1 MRIAVIGAGI
11 AGLVAAAGLQKAGH
25 EVTVHERSSNPHP
38 VGAGLTLFGNSF
50 EALDLVG
57 LGDAVRD
64 ASTGT
69 IGSMRAG
76 QRTPSGRW
84 MTTAPPATS
93 EAVRSIHRS
102 DLHRVLID
110 SLRTGTLHMGSPA
123 TVSTDGAP
131 RIVAAGQS
139 EDVDLVIV
147 ADGIHSSNRR
157 ILGLDTG
164 LHYAGYTAWRGV
176 TGTPVDVHH
185 EAGET
190 WGRGQIFGIVPLP
203 DHRIYWFGTLNCPAG
218 STFPDEHAEVRRRF
232 TDWHP
237 PIQECIEATPPDALL
252 RHDIYDLAAPLPSL
266 VKGRTAVIGDAA
278 HAMTPNLGQGAGQ
291 GIEDAATL
299 TVLLRDASPDA
310 LESTLVTYDEL
321 RRPRTTSVM
330 RGSRTAGRV
339 AQASNPLLAG
349 LRDGALLLTPA
360 RALTVANNRL
370 VNWPRPA

>member
-84 MTTAPPATS
+84 LTTAPPATS
-93 EAVRSIHRS
+93 GAVRSIHRS

-110 SLRTGTLHMGSPA
+110 SLRTGTLHIGSSA
-123 TVSTDGAP
+123 TVSADGTP

-147 ADGIHSSNRR
+147 ADGIHSPNRR

-237 PIQECIEATPPDALL
+237 PIQDCIEATPPDSLL
-252 RHDIYDLAAPLPSL
+252 RHDVYDLAAPLPSL

-310 LESTLVTYDEL
+310 LESTLLTYDEL

>member
-147 ADGIHSSNRR
+147 ADGIHSPNRR

-252 RHDIYDLAAPLPSL
+252 RHDVYDLAAPLPSL
-266 VKGRTAVIGDAA
+266 VKGRTVVIGDAA

-310 LESTLVTYDEL
+310 LESTLLTYDKL

-349 LRDGALLLTPA
+349 LRDGALRLTPA
-360 RALTVANNRL
+360 RALIVANNRL